1 MSINGTGPSAP
12 IACQAA
18 RSDRKTKRDDKEK
31 QMGTIALSQNTS
43 LDGART
49 FPSGTVIH
57 AYRPHEGIR

>member
-1 MSINGTGPSAP
+1 
-12 IACQAA
+12 
-18 RSDRKTKRDDKEK
+18 
-31 QMGTIALSQNTS
+31 MGTIALSQNTS